1 MTRTIAHISDLHFCC
16 VEPAVVEGLVADLSA
31 VQPDLLVVSGDLTQR
46 ARSHQF
52 RTAATFLRRLTM
64 PQLAVPGNHDVPLF
78 DLVRRVLSPF
88 RRYERYIDEDL
99 QPFYRDQVMA
109 VVGINTA
116 RAVSWRWNGFWKDG
130 RISQEQLRN
139 MELQFRGVP
148 PDVFKVVVTH
158 HPFIPPPGERPK
170 GIVGGAPRAL
180 DWLEAAGV
188 DLLLAGHLHMAF
200 GDDVRIYHE
209 AVKRSIWSLQ
219 AGTAISTRRRGE
231 PNAYNVIR
239 VGPTEFTSS
248 VRTWRGLA
256 FEESVR
262 QTHERKHVDPT

>member
-16 VEPAVVEGLVADLSA
+16 VEPAVVEGLATDLSA
-31 VQPDLLVVSGDLTQR
+31 EQPDLLVVSGDLTQR

-78 DLVRRVLSPF
+78 DLVRRFCSPF
-88 RRYERYIDEDL
+88 RRYERYIDGGL
-99 QPFYRDQVMA
+99 QPFYRDQSMT

-130 RISQEQLRN
+130 CISQEQLRN
-139 MELQFRGVP
+139 VELQFRGVP

-180 DWLEAAGV
+180 DRLEAAGV

-209 AVKRSIWSLQ
+209 AVKRSVWSLQ
-219 AGTAISTRRRGE
+219 AGTATSTRRRGE

-239 VGPTEFTSS
+239 IGLTEFTTS
-248 VRTWRGLA
+248 VRTWRGRA

-262 QTHERKHVDPT
+262 KRHERKHVDPT

>member
-1 MTRTIAHISDLHFCC
+1 MTRMIAHISDLHFCS
-16 VEPAVVEGLVADLSA
+16 VQPDVVEGLAADLSA
-31 VQPDLLVVSGDLTQR
+31 LQPDLLVVSGDLTQR

-52 RTAATFLRRLTM
+52 RTAATFLSRLTM
-64 PQLAVPGNHDVPLF
+64 PQLIVPGNHDVPLF
-78 DLVRRVLSPF
+78 DLVRRFLQPLQ
-88 RRYERYIDEDL
+88 RYQRYIDGNL

-130 RISQEQLRN
+130 RISSEQLRN
-139 MELQFRGVP
+139 AELQFQGLP

-158 HPFIPPPGERPK
+158 HPFIPPPGERLK

-180 DWLEAAGV
+180 DRLEAAGV
-188 DLLLAGHLHMAF
+188 DLVLAGHLHMGF
-200 GDDVRIYHE
+200 GEDVRVYHE

-219 AGTAISTRRRGE
+219 AGTATSTRRRGE

-239 VGPTEFTSS
+239 VGPTEFIIS
-248 VRTWRGLA
+248 VRTWRGRA
-256 FEESVR
+256 FQEGVR
-262 QTHERKHVDPT
+262 KTHERKQVDPT